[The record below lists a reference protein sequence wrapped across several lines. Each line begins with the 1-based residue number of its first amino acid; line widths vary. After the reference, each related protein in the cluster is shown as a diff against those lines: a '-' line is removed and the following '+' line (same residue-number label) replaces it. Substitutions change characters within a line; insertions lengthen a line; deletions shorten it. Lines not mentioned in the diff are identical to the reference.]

1 VPIFRIIIIYGDDS
15 KVKVKRGSDIHC
27 EVREDNSW
35 FNTASGMTE
44 ASMVS
49 VEKVRDD
56 RHLVVWTRRGEEF

>member
-27 EVREDNSW
+27 DVREDNSW

-56 RHLVVWTRRGEEF
+56 RHFVVWTRGGEEF